1 MQIKIPDRV
10 NNTKNSISI
19 FTRKGDFFETI
30 IQSSREDFAVLLAI
44 WRDIKTH
51 EMNYANVDSDKEFK
65 VMVIEDEY
73 SDKSSD
79 ARFALKDEHSDQINA
94 SGDIRFEL

>member
-1 MQIKIPDRV
+1 
-10 NNTKNSISI
+10 
-19 FTRKGDFFETI
+19 
-30 IQSSREDFAVLLAI
+30 
-44 WRDIKTH
+44 
-51 EMNYANVDSDKEFK
+51 MNYANVDSDKEFK